1 MLRPL
6 CRKARGLVDVQRAAL
21 VSLRHHVHLWQSGG
35 RGGRAGVGAGDVA
48 ELELGGSGC
57 CHAGQGLACN
67 PRQQPHEARRQ
78 PCRRGRQPRAIPTTA
93 APAPTHE
100 PPSPQKAH
108 VRAGRRL
115 PRAPPPRAGK
125 HGDTTD
131 ATARPGPGPGTASWR
146 RRPGSAPRQCRLSG
160 EHARRSAVGGAR
172 TTVGPQG
179 SAAHRSVPGDGVQAR
194 RPALPRE
201 QAAGNF
207 VGPRPSSRPLQ
218 KQPSTLHVWVALCL
232 EKQVPDA
239 CGLVHPKEGVRNCEH
254 EAEASAVAPPRLA
267 PPIPEQPWRST
278 SWGLSQGMGAASFTE
293 HAARGAL
300 PLMGLPFPPPPTH
313 KHPNRQSAVAAH
325 RNWTVHPSLL
335 HR

>member
-1 MLRPL
+1 MCSAPL
-6 CRKARGLVDVQRAAL
+6 WYPSGTMYICGRAVGAAGGPASGLGMWPSWSWEGAAMPCWAGLGLQPPATAARGAEAAMP
-21 VSLRHHVHLWQSGG
+21 
-35 RGGRAGVGAGDVA
+35 AGAA
-48 ELELGGSGC
+48 APCHPHNGS
-57 CHAGQGLACN
+57 
-67 PRQQPHEARRQ
+67 
-78 PCRRGRQPRAIPTTA
+78 
-93 APAPTHE
+93 PAPTHK

-267 PPIPEQPWRST
+267 PPTPEQPWRST